1 MGELVVLMASALAGV
16 AEVVASLN
24 PSRCVS
30 RRATIHG

>member
-1 MGELVVLMASALAGV
+1 MGRLVVLAASALAGLGV
-16 AEVVASLN
+16 VVASLN